1 MKYDLYELGI
11 MAALV
16 SFLGFILE
24 NLWLALTKGYIDNR
38 NMNLPFL
45 LGYGLA
51 VIALYLAF
59 GIPSEFSFL
68 LPEGAETWRRVVL
81 YFLYVMLCVSV
92 GEILLGT
99 ATEKLCRIAYWNYS
113 WIPLHITK
121 YTSLPTSTGFAAL
134 VTFFMEDCFQPL
146 MEAISDLDERFLH
159 LAAPV
164 CIAALTTDFLYCY
177 GRMMR
182 THSFYERWRRTVQKK
197 PLRRFQ
203 I

>member
-11 MAALV
+11 MAALI

-24 NLWLALTKGYIDNR
+24 NIWLALTKGYIDNR

-51 VIALYLAF
+51 VVALYLAF

-68 LPEGAETWRRVVL
+68 LPEEAETWRRVVI
-81 YFLYVMLCVSV
+81 YFLCVMLCVSV

-99 ATEKLCRIAYWNYS
+99 ATEKLCRIEYWNYS
-113 WIPLHITK
+113 WILLHITK

-134 VTFFMEDCFQPL
+134 VTFFMEHCF
-146 MEAISDLDERFLH
+146 
-159 LAAPV
+159 
-164 CIAALTTDFLYCY
+164 
-177 GRMMR
+177 
-182 THSFYERWRRTVQKK
+182 
-197 PLRRFQ
+197 
-203 I
+203 